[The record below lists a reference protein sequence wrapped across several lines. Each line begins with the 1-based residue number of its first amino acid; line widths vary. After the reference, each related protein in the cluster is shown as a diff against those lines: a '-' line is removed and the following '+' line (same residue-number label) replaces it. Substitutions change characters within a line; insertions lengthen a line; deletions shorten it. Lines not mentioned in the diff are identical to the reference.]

1 MYRPL
6 STTSF
11 GQHKVQVYEEVDVT
25 QQQACAYHASCSCGV
40 WEAFASSK
48 QADDWTVAHITGWR
62 TTP

>member
-6 STTSF
+6 STTRF
-11 GQHKVQVYEEVDVT
+11 GQHKAQLYEEVDMAR
-25 QQQACAYHASCSCGV
+25 QQGCAYHVCFSCGA
-40 WEAFASSK
+40 WETFASGK